1 MTVADSRGD
10 SVQHER
16 DTTDQRSDGM
26 PNETMSERLKREIA
40 KETQERNTAQAE
52 VDRLSREAEHATA
65 AQSQLRERI
74 GTIKEPARFL
84 QEELGRDESRARMLV
99 EAMQHAIRR
108 RDISESKLKDLRLA
122 EEQMKKAGLA

>member
-1 MTVADSRGD
+1 M
-10 SVQHER
+10 
-16 DTTDQRSDGM
+16 
-26 PNETMSERLKREIA
+26 
-40 KETQERNTAQAE
+40 
-52 VDRLSREAEHATA
+52 SREAEHATA
-65 AQSQLRERI
+65 APVQRRERI